1 MVAELVPEKELQ
13 PRAFSIM
20 PLVWSIG
27 SVFGPAFGGF
37 FARPAE
43 HYPGLFG
50 NIEFFKK
57 YPFALPNLMA
67 CFVFFISFMTGLL
80 FLEVRA
86 QTPATENTP
95 LTPSGNPR
103 RQASPPRLGPRPRRE
118 AQAVLWP
125 LLLSQTPPP

>member
-1 MVAELVPEKELQ
+1 MVPEKELQ

-20 PLVWSIG
+20 PLVWSLG

-80 FLEVRA
+80 FLEVSA
-86 QTPATENTP
+86 QPLTTENTP
-95 LTPSGNPR
+95 LTPPGNPR
-103 RQASPPRLGPRPRRE
+103 KQASPPRLGPR
-118 AQAVLWP
+118 
-125 LLLSQTPPP
+125 SG